1 MSVPTVLEKILARKV
16 EEVAARS
23 RITSLG
29 ELEREARAADAP
41 RGFAQALIEQA
52 AAKKSAVI
60 AEIKK
65 ASPSKGV
72 IREDFDPA
80 AIAKCYQDGGAT
92 CLSVLT
98 DIDFFQGADHF
109 LQLARNACTLPVIR
123 KDFMIDPYQ
132 IVEAR
137 ALGADCVLLIVSA
150 LDDGQMAELA
160 APAKSFD
167 LDVLVEVQDSQELD
181 RALQTLDT
189 PLIGINNRDLHTFE
203 VNLETTLE
211 LLPRI
216 PRERLVVTESGI
228 LNRADVELME
238 INEVYAFLVGEIFM
252 RAEKPGAEL
261 ERLFFPERKRLI
273 SSNLDVD

>member
-1 MSVPTVLEKILARKV
+1 MSGPTVLEKILARKV

-23 RITSLG
+23 RITSLS

-41 RGFAQALIEQA
+41 RGFALALLEQA

-72 IREDFDPA
+72 IREHFEPA
-80 AIAKCYQDGGAT
+80 EIARCYQEGGAT

-109 LQLARNACTLPVIR
+109 LQLARNACSLPVLR

-132 IVEAR
+132 IVESR

-150 LDDGQMAELA
+150 LEDEQMAELA
-160 APAKSFD
+160 ATAKSFN
-167 LDVLVEVQDSQELD
+167 LDVLVEVHDAEELE
-181 RALQTLDT
+181 RALNTLDT
-189 PLIGINNRDLHTFE
+189 PLIGINNRNLHTFE

-211 LLPRI
+211 LLTQVPRD
-216 PRERLVVTESGI
+216 RMVVTESGI
-228 LNRADVELME
+228 INRADVELME
-238 INEVYAFLVGEIFM
+238 INEVHGFLVGETFM
-252 RAEKPGAEL
+252 RAEKPGVEL
-261 ERLFFPERKRLI
+261 ERLFFPDRKRLF
-273 SSNLDVD
+273 SNNLDVD